1 MFSSPIGES
10 IFSTHNKGR
19 IKIEVGGSRPLSGNL
34 FSLHYS
40 FPSFYHCKNQFS
52 SPIGE
57 SIFSTPFSQSQRNIL
72 TVLVPYRGIYF
83 LYSSQKSATLSGL
96 KSFSSPIGESIFS
109 TQKNYICHSGLRC
122 SRPLSGNLFSL
133 LSSAD
138 RCPPSSYVLVPYRGI
153 YFLYLYL
160 FLWFRFFLPVLVPY
174 RGIYFLYR
182 DNTANETTVRVFS
195 SPIGESIFS
204 TSMKGYYTSYGY
216 MFSSPIGESIF
227 STFSFLIIT
236 KPLSSVLVPY
246 RGIYFLYESV

>member
-10 IFSTHNKGR
+10 IFST
-19 IKIEVGGSRPLSGNL
+19 KIQQLITVALR
-34 FSLHYS
+34 
-40 FPSFYHCKNQFS
+40 
-52 SPIGE
+52 
-57 SIFSTPFSQSQRNIL
+57 
-72 TVLVPYRGIYF
+72 VLVPYRGIYF
-83 LYSSQKSATLSGL
+83 LYKRKVGDLVAMYS
-96 KSFSSPIGESIFS
+96 
-109 TQKNYICHSGLRC
+109 

-182 DNTANETTVRVFS
+182 HNTANETTVRVFS